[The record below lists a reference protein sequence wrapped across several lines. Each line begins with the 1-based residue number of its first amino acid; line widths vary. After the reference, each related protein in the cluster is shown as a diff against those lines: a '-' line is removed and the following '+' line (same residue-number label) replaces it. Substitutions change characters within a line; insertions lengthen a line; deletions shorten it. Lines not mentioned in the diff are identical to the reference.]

1 MNGTQ
6 EFGPYPALL
15 PYTVFTHTGRF
26 SVTTNTSML
35 LSVPRHGCRPPPPH
49 ARNPN
54 PHPWDTPSQVS
65 CILRASRFVLPVS
78 QVPVA
83 FAGGSFLYYQT
94 VSCFAAATSECSSGL
109 PFDDVA
115 FLVVPL
121 TSGSMVS
128 YSITDGVYTTSHG
141 AWCAWARGC
150 GAS

>member
-1 MNGTQ
+1 M
-6 EFGPYPALL
+6 
-15 PYTVFTHTGRF
+15 
-26 SVTTNTSML
+26 
-35 LSVPRHGCRPPPPH
+35 
-49 ARNPN
+49 
-54 PHPWDTPSQVS
+54 S

-83 FAGGSFLYYQT
+83 FAGGSFLYYPT
-94 VSCFAAATSECSSGL
+94 LSCFAAATSECSSGL